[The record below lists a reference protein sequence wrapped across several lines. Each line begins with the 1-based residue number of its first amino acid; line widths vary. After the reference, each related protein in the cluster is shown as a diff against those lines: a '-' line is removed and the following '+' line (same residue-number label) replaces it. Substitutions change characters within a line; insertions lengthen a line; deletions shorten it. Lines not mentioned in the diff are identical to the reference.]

1 MLRLA
6 LSRGQGSTIWVTT
19 SVATAFPPE
28 SAIVSRRSR
37 YSEQPPSITKRA
49 PRASVRSA
57 LLNGRIGFPLRQIK
71 HVPDKR
77 FAVGNDDG
85 RIQKRGLT
93 RLLPGDLGLSHQEEV
108 DVIRRQGVVG
118 RRLDLITRPRR
129 THEMRRD
136 NDGEVGFVL
145 LVGLAGEQRAQ
156 HRYAAKPGQLID
168 RVLVV
173 GLQQATDYEA
183 LAITQFDGGGGAA
196 YDQRR
201 HCNTAADGNRVGRVE
216 LADLRLDLHVDQA
229 VAEHS
234 RRESKTDTILLV
246 VDGDLAE
253 RARNRNWI
261 FAAGEEARGIAG
273 ERDQVRFSQAAGESL
288 LFKRVDQDVG
298 R

>member
-93 RLLPGDLGLSHQEEV
+93 RLLRGDLGFSHQEVFDVFMRIGVGGWRV
-108 DVIRRQGVVG
+108 DGV
-118 RRLDLITRPRR
+118 L
-129 THEMRRD
+129 
-136 NDGEVGFVL
+136 
-145 LVGLAGEQRAQ
+145 RAQ
-156 HRYAAKPGQLID
+156 
-168 RVLVV
+168 
-173 GLQQATDYEA
+173 
-183 LAITQFDGGGGAA
+183 
-196 YDQRR
+196 
-201 HCNTAADGNRVGRVE
+201 
-216 LADLRLDLHVDQA
+216 LR
-229 VAEHS
+229 
-234 RRESKTDTILLV
+234 
-246 VDGDLAE
+246 
-253 RARNRNWI
+253 
-261 FAAGEEARGIAG
+261 
-273 ERDQVRFSQAAGESL
+273 
-288 LFKRVDQDVG
+288 
-298 R
+298 